1 MTTTKT
7 APTRAK
13 ATAQP
18 AKNTPAK
25 NTPAKSAPAKTVAKA
40 ANGAAA
46 KPSAPTHVEAVKP
59 KHKLVRDSFTIP
71 KAEYLVLDVLKLRAA
86 KLGRP
91 AKKSELIR
99 AGIAAL
105 NAMSDKVFLATLKT
119 VPSIKTGRPKA
130 ALAPKA
136 GPTA

>member
-1 MTTTKT
+1 MTTAKT

-18 AKNTPAK
+18 VK
-25 NTPAKSAPAKTVAKA
+25 KTSTKTLSKA
-40 ANGAAA
+40 ANGATA
-46 KPSAPTHVEAVKP
+46 KPAAPAHVDAAKP

-71 KAEYLVLDVLKLRAA
+71 KAEYLVLDVLKLRVA
-86 KLGRP
+86 KLGHP

-105 NAMSDKVFLATLKT
+105 NAMTDKLLLATLET

-130 ALAPKA
+130 AVGPKA
-136 GPTA
+136 GPTS